1 MKASDFRPE
10 HFEQGRSFKKSDF
23 SAYLEASANL
33 TKTIY
38 TRYFPSVGA
47 GLLLSFL
54 FSRGAGGFAGN
65 ILALVCIFGGL
76 IVGGIFNA
84 RAAREVNELAKRLG
98 ITRADVALARRHV
111 KNGTT
116 AWSGG
121 DGSAAGEE
129 DESLSKKTP
138 EAEQSAA
145 YQSARFPAALPEKEA
160 RALWAALFLTAG
172 WFLLLLLLKRR
183 IGLYFILLGV
193 GLVLGSRLVQALAI
207 LATSGNTSLSLN
219 ILIQT
224 VLGALNPLFA
234 WLAVRAGTAGDPGQ
248 HSPVSASVEHV
259 GKRAGTAA
267 NSTETADVG
276 KIRKSAADWMPLVD
290 RLARFQTFSFDR
302 SEESA
307 MGEELLSGG
316 NAALQAIV
324 AYLSSCACG
333 RQSSYWWSNAA
344 YLVKLIAKFPGAD
357 HESLYKKLMAPETNI
372 WEYHMQIKDVAE
384 QELLN
389 LKKSSPEYDG
399 TVISEED
406 ARAELK
412 ALNASGSAEERI
424 RRAIDMRPSV
434 ENWSDENKAFYYFI
448 IGDALRMRDRADKRR
463 YPFYA
468 AQVFYQAAKTSLG
481 WHELLNSGDFEG
493 LKPSPENAKRLH
505 EQFPLPESWEDLL
518 KPEV

>member
-1 MKASDFRPE
+1 MQLCKSCLVAGLLSLTAVLIFSLLR
-10 HFEQGRSFKKSDF
+10 KKSDKHQTLLCALSG
-23 SAYLEASANL
+23 SAVYL
-33 TKTIY
+33 
-38 TRYFPSVGA
+38 SVWI
-47 GLLLSFL
+47 LPWRLKP
-54 FSRGAGGFAGN
+54 
-65 ILALVCIFGGL
+65 ILASRAEIALRIFLGNTLLPHLAAALSLYCVCMAVYSLCNMPQTKVKLRGIGLAWCWLALLGSISALVITL
-76 IVGGIFNA
+76 RNA
-84 RAAREVNELAKRLG
+84 FLTQRLP
-98 ITRADVALARRHV
+98 
-111 KNGTT
+111 
-116 AWSGG
+116 
-121 DGSAAGEE
+121 GE
-129 DESLSKKTP
+129 
-138 EAEQSAA
+138 
-145 YQSARFPAALPEKEA
+145 RFPAAYLILGLS
-160 RALWAALFLTAG
+160 ALLG
-172 WFLLLLLLKRR
+172 YLLLLLKRR

-193 GLVLGSRLVQALAI
+193 GLALGSRLVQALAI
-207 LATSGNTSLSLN
+207 LATSGNTGLSLN

-248 HSPVSASVEHV
+248 LSPVSASVEHV

-267 NSTETADVG
+267 NSTETADAG

-290 RLARFQTFSFDR
+290 RLAHFQTFSFDR

-307 MGEELLSGG
+307 MGEELLAGG
-316 NAALQAIV
+316 NTALQAIV